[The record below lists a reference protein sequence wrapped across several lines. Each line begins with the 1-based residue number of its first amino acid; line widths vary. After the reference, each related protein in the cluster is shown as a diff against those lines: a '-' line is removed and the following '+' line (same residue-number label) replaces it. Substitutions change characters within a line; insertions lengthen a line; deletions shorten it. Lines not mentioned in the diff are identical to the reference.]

1 MRIMLYW
8 FLILALAAGDAQ
20 TAGVRDAQPS
30 RIVALENAWNQ
41 AVQQK
46 DVKAIEPLMSEELV
60 SIDDDDTVMNK
71 EQYLA
76 SLSTPGLH
84 FEHIVSESMQVRL
97 YGQSA
102 VVIGVY
108 REQGTKTGKRVFA
121 RERFVDTWINQNDAW
136 ICVGQPVDADC
147 AGRLHPS
154 RRALKL
160 PFSQCFPSAL
170 PGLPMSCCC
179 GR

>member
-1 MRIMLYW
+1 MRIMLYG

-20 TAGVRDAQPS
+20 TAGVRDAPPS

-60 SIDDDDTVMNK
+60 SIDDDGTVMNK

-84 FEHIVSESMQVRL
+84 FEHIVSNPCRCGFMGRTSKL
-97 YGQSA
+97 
-102 VVIGVY
+102 
-108 REQGTKTGKRVFA
+108 FLH

-136 ICVGQPVDADC
+136 ICVA
-147 AGRLHPS
+147 
-154 RRALKL
+154 
-160 PFSQCFPSAL
+160 SQSTLIAH
-170 PGLPMSCCC
+170 
-179 GR
+179 